1 MSERPPLPN
10 VPNCD
15 ACPQP
20 SILWQR
26 YSGQHLC
33 AQHLQESVERRVKKE
48 LKKQGGLPQGR
59 LGVAYSG
66 GKDSTTALRL
76 IHEIVNERPDVEIV
90 ALTVDEGI
98 DGYRPAALELAKKV
112 SSSLGIEHHVRRV
125 KDFAGV
131 TMDEVHALDTDLG
144 QCSFCG
150 VFRRRLMNDFA
161 KEVGAAKLVTGHN
174 LDDTA
179 QTILMN
185 LCTADLDKLA
195 KLGPHEVTKPGLVP
209 RLAPLR
215 LIPESEVYL
224 YALTK
229 GFEWHDE
236 ECPYSVNAQRAV
248 FRDVL
253 YKLEEARPGTRH
265 ALLRTFEELKPLLP
279 DALAKQGMRGC
290 VRCGEPAS
298 GMLCKA
304 CQFKERFATAT
315 A

>member
-1 MSERPPLPN
+1 MPPLAP
-10 VPNCD
+10 CD
-15 ACPQP
+15 ACPKP
-20 SILWQR
+20 SITWLR

-33 AQHLQESVERRVKKE
+33 AAHLQESVERRVKKE
-48 LKKQGGLPQGR
+48 LKKQGGLPPGR
-59 LGVAYSG
+59 IGVAYSG
-66 GKDSTTALRL
+66 GKDSTTVLRL
-76 IHEIVNERPDVEIV
+76 LHDVAGDRPDVEIV

-98 DGYRPAALELAKKV
+98 AGYRPVALEVATKV
-112 SSSLGIEHHVRRV
+112 TAQLGIRHEVRRV

-131 TMDEVHALDTDLG
+131 TMDEVHALDSDLG

-161 KEVGAAKLVTGHN
+161 NEVGAARLVTGHN

-185 LCTADLDKLA
+185 LCSADLEKLA
-195 KLGPHEVTKPGLVP
+195 KLGPHDVTKPGLVP
-209 RLAPLR
+209 RLTPLR
-215 LIPESEVYL
+215 VIPETEVYL

-229 GFEWHDE
+229 GFTWHDE

-248 FRDVL
+248 YRDVL

-279 DALAKQGMRGC
+279 DALARDGMREC
-290 VRCGEPAS
+290 VRCGEPSS
-298 GMLCKA
+298 GTLCKA
-304 CQFKERFATAT
+304 CQFRERIAAATA
-315 A
+315 